1 MSGRRLRLLIAVLA
15 MLVAVAWA
23 TGAFEGDPST
33 VDVPGLDIPA
43 DRLDRIVLSGAMDL
57 VLVRGDS
64 AWRVVE
70 PRPAPADSA
79 VVARLVTSLG
89 DLEIAS
95 LATTRPDRHGRL
107 GIDTTATRIEAS
119 WGGDSRLLTVSRRGP
134 DWRSHYVVLG
144 DGPEVYATASRI
156 SLPLSVDAVM
166 VESEEEPAEAG
177 DSSSVDS
184 P

>member
-15 MLVAVAWA
+15 VLVAVAWA

-43 DRLDRIVLSGAMDL
+43 DRLDRIALSGATDL

-64 AWRVVE
+64 VWRVIE

-89 DLEIAS
+89 ELS
-95 LATTRPDRHGRL
+95 LATVVTTNPERHARL
-107 GIDTTATRIEAS
+107 GIDSTATRIEAS
-119 WGGDSRLLTVSRRGP
+119 WGGNTRILTVSRRGP
-134 DWRSHYVVLG
+134 DWRSHYVVIG

-156 SLPLSVDAVM
+156 SIPLSAEAVM
-166 VESEEEPAEAG
+166 AKEKGPPEAG
-177 DSSSVDS
+177 DPASIDA

>member
-15 MLVAVAWA
+15 ALVAVAWA
-23 TGAFEGDPST
+23 TGAFESDPST
-33 VDVPGLDIPA
+33 VDVPRLDIPA
-43 DRLDRIVLSGAMDL
+43 DRLDRIALSGAMDL

-64 AWRVVE
+64 AWRVIE
-70 PRPAPADSA
+70 PMSAPADSA

-89 DLEIAS
+89 ELT
-95 LATTRPDRHGRL
+95 LATVVTTNPDRHDRL
-107 GIDTTATRIEAS
+107 GIDSTATRIEAS
-119 WGGDSRLLTVSRRGP
+119 WGGNTRILTVSRRGP

-156 SLPLSVDAVM
+156 SLPLSVDAV
-166 VESEEEPAEAG
+166 VAEKEEGPPDAG
-177 DSSSVDS
+177 DPSSIDT